1 LRSLAHSCE
10 RFPAGERSSAGAK
23 YLKSRIRNLRSGNV
37 LRWRHSHD
45 RVKGARKMTLVTEA
59 KLVCDLD
66 EAEPVF
72 GEQLP
77 RTLYALSFHLLM
89 W

>member
-1 LRSLAHSCE
+1 
-10 RFPAGERSSAGAK
+10 
-23 YLKSRIRNLRSGNV
+23 
-37 LRWRHSHD
+37 
-45 RVKGARKMTLVTEA
+45 MTLVTEA

-77 RTLYALSFHLLM
+77 NLATEEITDALLGRKRFHQVALAGKDAICTVDDIDLTVEVLADDPRPKKTA
-89 W
+89 